1 MFRGIVAILIVA
13 LLALTGAGCGGDS
26 GPSTGSSPTGERSSS
41 TITPSSSSEAPANST
56 STSSSELTKAEFA
69 KQANAICKLGSEQIH
84 GEEKPF
90 FNRNNIKS
98 KATATKRQGEEF
110 ITEVVAGSLKAQAE
124 GLSALDVAPAQKSEL
139 TALVNGIEQVVK
151 AAEEDPSSILKEVP
165 GGPLAEVNKV
175 ATAFDI
181 AECTQP

>member
-1 MFRGIVAILIVA
+1 VFRGIGAALIVA
-13 LLALTGAGCGGDS
+13 LLALAAVGCGG
-26 GPSTGSSPTGERSSS
+26 GGGSSTSSS
-41 TITPSSSSEAPANST
+41 SPAGESASSTTTSSTSSEAPASST
-56 STSSSELTKAEFA
+56 STSELTKAEFA

-98 KATATKRQGEEF
+98 KATATKKQGEEF
-110 ITEVVAGSLKAQAE
+110 ITEVVAGSLQAQAE